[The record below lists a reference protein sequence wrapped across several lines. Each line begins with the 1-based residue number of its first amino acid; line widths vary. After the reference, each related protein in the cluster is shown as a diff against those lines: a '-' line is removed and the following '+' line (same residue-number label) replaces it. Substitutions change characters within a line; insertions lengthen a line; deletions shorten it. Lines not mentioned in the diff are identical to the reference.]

1 MLCVASG
8 IDILCIAIYIGKV
21 WVALQRNRSEAEHG
35 EPLSTKSWWSM
46 RMPFEFTLIVM
57 LSLQLALHF
66 ALPSLY
72 MSLFWTFAVGYA
84 GSNHFLFGLH
94 LFLCGL
100 KPIHNDH
107 RHLLKI
113 TAGVGG
119 LLKGRRTF
127 IWDFDVH
134 RLMDVVVHFG
144 MALQIP
150 WRIDHWMLLVLHVM
164 KYCGMPVESAKQRV
178 NLIGT
183 TEIQADD
190 LLDVFAHSASALY
203 TLGFFPFVCCII
215 CGELQRAYLMLT
227 K

>member
-1 MLCVASG
+1 MLRSASG
-8 IDILCIAIYIGKV
+8 IDGVCIAIYIGKV
-21 WVALQRNRSEAEHG
+21 WVTLQRNRSDVEHG
-35 EPLSTKSWWSM
+35 KPLSSKPWRSM
-46 RMPFEFTLIVM
+46 RMPFEYVLTVM

-94 LFLCGL
+94 RFMGSL

-107 RHLLKI
+107 RHLMHV
-113 TAGVGG
+113 TAGAGG

-127 IWDFDVH
+127 IWDFDSH

-144 MALQIP
+144 MALQTP
-150 WRIDHWMLLVLHVM
+150 WRIDHWVLLALHVM
-164 KYCGMPVESAKQRV
+164 KYCGMPMESAKQRV
-178 NLIGT
+178 TLFGM

-190 LLDVFAHSASALY
+190 LLDVLAHSASALY
-203 TLGFFPFVCCII
+203 TLGLFPFVCCLL
-215 CGELQRAYLMLT
+215 CGELQRAYLALT